1 MPALLSW
8 VLLLGGIAT
17 VIAVAALATETEFE
31 VAIALGGLLA
41 TLGGAVGLILGRVAG
56 DAPADLR
63 PPGASA
69 RVNLPSGPVPSSS
82 GRRRSRQGRTGP
94 RTTSSGATAPVMAAI
109 PTGPTRSGTMRMPVL
124 LAAFFVGAAWQV
136 TSAPPATG
144 PLDYVAALLAVATPI
159 ALVLAV
165 LSRLMMGHA
174 WAPAVTVVLA
184 GISLFIGTVVVSFYE
199 AMVG

>member
-17 VIAVAALATETEFE
+17 VIAAAALATETEFE

-69 RVNLPSGPVPSSS
+69 RVNLPSGPMPSSS
-82 GRRRSRQGRTGP
+82 GRRRSRLGRGP
-94 RTTSSGATAPVMAAI
+94 RTTSSGAATPGMAAI